1 MIKRH
6 LLLLFSLT
14 LLSFPAFAAEAD
26 PPPAPEP
33 AQAQSLLSNG
43 DFSASTKTPGMPD
56 DWGNLPAGVT
66 RQEEDG
72 VYFLRFESTEPGK
85 TVLLYRALPLP
96 TPRPPALELRTK
108 VRYQDIQP
116 GSKPWFDGRIMA
128 NFKSADGKAVKGR
141 YSAPAFR
148 GTSKGWVER
157 KVFFE
162 IPEGAATLELMPCLF
177 QAKAG
182 TLDIASIAIL
192 PARADQVPPP
202 PPPPPFYPSETITPK
217 DVTSLPPELRVQGNK
232 IVTVAGKEIWLQGLC
247 LDSMEW
253 QARGEKLDK
262 SIPVAIEEWKSN
274 VIRLPVRDDFW
285 FGAGPWQRKDWGGLD
300 YRKEVDSVI
309 AEAAKR
315 GAYVV
320 LDLHT
325 FGAPVEHHAKFWKD
339 AAVRYKNHPTVIF
352 EIFNEPH
359 SMSWKVWRDG
369 GSLSGAENKGAVQA
383 TAENKLKQSED
394 KVIGMQ
400 ALVDAVRSTGARNI
414 IVAGGLAWGYD
425 ISGILEGYALDD
437 KGGNGIVYSTHV
449 YPWKKDWQERF
460 LNVAEKYPLF
470 LGELGAPE
478 KWSDFSFI
486 PADERYEDLSKLE
499 WPPDM
504 LGLIQKHKLHW
515 TGFSFHPRCGPMV
528 ISDWDYTPTPYWG
541 IFVKEALAGKQF
553 EMKRMR

>member
-1 MIKRH
+1 MKRS
-6 LLLLFSLT
+6 LLLILGLAMF
-14 LLSFPAFAAEAD
+14 SFPAFAAESDSSA
-26 PPPAPEP
+26 AP
-33 AQAQSLLSNG
+33 AQPPGESLLSNG
-43 DFSASTKTPGMPD
+43 DFSADTKTPGVPD
-56 DWGNLPAGVT
+56 DWGRLPDGVT

-72 VYFLRFESTEPGK
+72 VTFLRFEQSEPGK
-85 TVLLYRALPLP
+85 TLLIHRVLPLP
-96 TPRPPALELRTK
+96 SPLPPALELRTK

-116 GSKPWFDGRIMA
+116 GSKQWFDGRIMA
-128 NFKSADGKAVKGR
+128 NFKNDAGKTIKAR
-141 YSAPAFR
+141 YPAPAFR

-157 KVFFE
+157 KVFFAV
-162 IPEGAATLELMPCLF
+162 PEGATKLEIMPCLF

-182 TLDIASIAIL
+182 TLDIANIAIY
-192 PARADQVPPP
+192 PARADQVPAPP
-202 PPPPPFYPSETITPK
+202 PPPAFYPSETITPK
-217 DVTSLPPELRVQGNK
+217 DISSLPPELRVKGNK
-232 IVTVAGKEIWLQGLC
+232 IVTVEGKEIWLQGLC

-253 QARGEKLDK
+253 AGKGEKLEQ
-262 SIPVAIEEWKSN
+262 SVPVAIEQWHSN
-274 VIRLPVRDDFW
+274 TIRLPVRDDFW
-285 FGAGPWQRKDWGGLD
+285 FGRGPWQKREWGGLD

-309 AEAAKR
+309 EAAAAR

-320 LDLHT
+320 LDLHR
-325 FGAPVEHHAKFWKD
+325 FGAPTKQHAEFWKD
-339 AAVRYKNHPTVIF
+339 AATRYKNHPAVLF

-369 GSLSGAENKGAVQA
+369 GSLSGEENKGAVHA
-383 TAENKLKQSED
+383 TAENKEKQGED
-394 KVIGMQ
+394 AVIGMQ
-400 ALVDAVRSTGARNI
+400 ALIDAARATGARNI
-414 IVAGGLAWGYD
+414 IIAGGLAWGYD
-425 ISGILEGYALDD
+425 ISGVLEGYALDD

-449 YPWKKDWQERF
+449 YPWKKDWQEKF

-478 KWSDFSFI
+478 KWEDFDFI
-486 PADERYEDLSKLE
+486 PKNERYEDLSKLE

-541 IFVKEALAGKQF
+541 IFVKEALAGKVF